1 MHHSPAYAS
10 MYALLWLAIMYIHD
24 TCRKKIRCGRP
35 QHVSGRRPASTI
47 SDYFWLL
54 TSFQDRWFV
63 SGSIFSVGPLRGC
76 RMVLSLQA
84 TKRVMCWQ
92 STTHYQ
98 RRHICTDFEPHLVL
112 SWNWYKQTEIPPHP
126 GDPHLSRTPYR
137 LHRLPGI
144 THSRLQR
151 HPRCF
156 RFATVSLASIA
167 GQRATP
173 QKSRPS
179 MIGHQGKPQTPNPN
193 LKLASSLKIPI
204 SLWEANLNGNFI
216 YCFVLMSNIN
226 D

>member
-1 MHHSPAYAS
+1 MIHVGKKLGVGDLS
-10 MYALLWLAIMYIHD
+10 MFLVVVRLPRSVI
-24 TCRKKIRCGRP
+24 
-35 QHVSGRRPASTI
+35 I
-47 SDYFWLL
+47 SDYWPASRIADSSLDQYSRSRPFA
-54 TSFQDRWFV
+54 R
-63 SGSIFSVGPLRGC
+63 GGC

-173 QKSRPS
+173 KISTLYDWASR
-179 MIGHQGKPQTPNPN
+179 
-193 LKLASSLKIPI
+193 
-204 SLWEANLNGNFI
+204 
-216 YCFVLMSNIN
+216 
-226 D
+226 